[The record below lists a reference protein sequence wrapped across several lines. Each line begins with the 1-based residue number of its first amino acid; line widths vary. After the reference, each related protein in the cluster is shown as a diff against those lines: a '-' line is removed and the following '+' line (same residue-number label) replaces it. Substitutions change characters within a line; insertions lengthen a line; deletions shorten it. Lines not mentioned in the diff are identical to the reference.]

1 MMNIS
6 KLLLLILIT
15 SFFSKANAE
24 NCHSVY
30 DFHSL
35 SKIKSSVQGIS
46 KKQDIIISLS
56 LYLKKI
62 NKKKKDKSYSKLLG
76 LVKNLKVESKDDKN
90 KVIVNTMREIFS
102 YPFVLSIDKNNNLQA
117 VDVPPGNRKYISSVI
132 GLVQNIFVPQ
142 KEGEYFELTAEGLAK
157 VKYYFK
163 DNKIHKKRLG
173 IYNEKK
179 EKNEAFHFP
188 ASDFTLVAD
197 KQDCLRIGVT
207 GREKYKII
215 SDIDRSRA
223 TAYLELNVKYNKVKT
238 EFSSQVLSNVN
249 TDMNQWYMRKIKTP
263 KQLTQ
268 KNQEKLARYLSDNLN
283 LLKKR
288 EEKIALINSHLD
300 FLTDLNFLLKKGLL
314 EDKAIM
320 DIMWGLGVID
330 NRQAVHILNNIIVDR
345 ELTEQNRFRALRGL
359 AMTKTSLSPQEVDQ
373 LTRYLDQKYRISDI
387 DSTIAMVL
395 GELAANRLRTDP
407 EQTTLI
413 ERSIAEHIETS
424 VSSGKPDRIVLNAAR
439 NMQEAASDIIV
450 DTVVN
455 TLNYDL
461 ANAKAT
467 AADALAQF
475 SKRSYLV
482 PIINKQLAIEN
493 KPEVLANFINAY
505 TKHGSDSVNFASKMK
520 NYAMDR
526 QQHDTVRE
534 AAVNGL
540 LKSGYGKD
548 TREKNE
554 LKEIMI
560 NEKDPSII
568 RSLSTVIYALPE
580 PKRTSNLLQ
589 YD

>member
-1 MMNIS
+1 MNIS
-6 KLLLLILIT
+6 KPLLLLLIT
-15 SFFSKANAE
+15 SFFSTANAE

-46 KKQDIIISLS
+46 KQQDIVISLS
-56 LYLKKI
+56 LYLKKM
-62 NKKKKDKSYSKLLG
+62 NKKKKDDPYTRLLG
-76 LVKNLKVESKDDKN
+76 VVKNLKVENKDDKN
-90 KVIVNTMREIFS
+90 KIIVNTMREIFS
-102 YPFVLSIDKNNNLQA
+102 YPFILSLDKNNNLQA
-117 VDVPPGNRKYISSVI
+117 IDVPPDNRKYISSVI
-132 GLVQNIFVPQ
+132 GLVQNIFVPK

-157 VKYYFK
+157 VNYYIK

-179 EKNEAFHFP
+179 EKNEDFHFP

-197 KQDCLRIGVT
+197 KQDCLRVGVIGH
-207 GREKYKII
+207 EKYKII
-215 SDIDRSRA
+215 SDIGKSRA
-223 TAYLELNVKYNKVKT
+223 TAYLELKVKYNKVKT
-238 EFSSQVLSNVN
+238 GFSSQVLSNIN
-249 TDMNQWYMRKIKTP
+249 TDMNQWRMSETKTP

-268 KNQEKLARYLSDNLN
+268 KKQETLARYLSDNLN

-288 EEKIALINSHLD
+288 KEKLALINSHLD
-300 FLTDLNFLLKKGLL
+300 FLTDLNFLLKQGLL

-330 NRQAVHILNNIIVDR
+330 NRQSVHILNNIIVDR

-359 AMTKTSLSPQEVDQ
+359 AMTKTSLSPQEVNQ
-373 LTRYLDQKYRISDI
+373 LTMYLDKKYRISDV
-387 DSTIAMVL
+387 DSSIAMVL

-407 EQTTLI
+407 EQTALI
-413 ERSIAEHIETS
+413 ERSIVEHIETS
-424 VSSGKPDRIVLNAAR
+424 AFSGKPDRIVLNAAR
-439 NMQEAASDIIV
+439 NMQEAASDVVVDAIV
-450 DTVVN
+450 NV
-455 TLNYDL
+455 LNYDS
-461 ANAKAT
+461 NKVKAT

-482 PIINKQLAIEN
+482 PIINKQLATEK
-493 KPEVLANFINAY
+493 KPKVLANFINAY

-526 QQHDTVRE
+526 QQHGTIRE

-540 LKSGYGKD
+540 LTSGYGKN
-548 TREKNE
+548 TREKND
-554 LKEIMI
+554 LKEII
-560 NEKDPSII
+560 VNEKNPSII
-568 RSLSTVIYALPE
+568 RSLSTVVYAPE
-580 PKRTSNLLQ
+580 KPKRTSNLLQ